1 MNARCP
7 SEQAA
12 VAMVDAVGFKW
23 LMAHEGHAV
32 NVERLQHDADYAREC
47 LALADAS
54 ASAAVR
60 AAAVNLRNL
69 LLPPRAA

>member
-23 LMAHEGHAV
+23 LMAHEGHGV
-32 NVERLQHDADYAREC
+32 NVERLQQDADYAREC
-47 LALADAS
+47 LALADRS
-54 ASAAVR
+54 ASPAVR
-60 AAAVNLRNL
+60 AAAANLRAL
-69 LLPPRAA
+69 LLPRAA